1 MKHQFHLRPVLLLGT
16 AIMVTVPLLLMAA
29 GQDPASRGKT
39 SYAPVVVEE
48 DFESVVSRMTKAK
61 PAIVKRH
68 RALLEERY
76 DLSDRP
82 VPGVKMSRGKPVQ
95 GGVRVRLSAGVTW
108 GGLAA
113 MSA

>member
-1 MKHQFHLRPVLLLGT
+1 MKHQLHFRPGWLLAT
-16 AIMVTVPLLLMAA
+16 AIMATLPLLSMVA

-48 DFESVVSRMTKAK
+48 DFESVVSRMTNAK
-61 PAIVKRH
+61 LAIVKRH

-95 GGVRVRLSAGVTW
+95 SGSA
-108 GGLAA
+108 
-113 MSA
+113 